1 MAKSSLSDV
10 VWGFAFTTAA
20 IQRRVERGSVPVSLG
35 GDMRQKGCMTRGV
48 GQRRSTSGALRIS
61 CRSETFLPREGKG
74 TDSGGSAAKWTEP
87 PAPLKL
93 LVFMHPLG

>member
-35 GDMRQKGCMTRGV
+35 GDMRQKGCMT
-48 GQRRSTSGALRIS
+48 
-61 CRSETFLPREGKG
+61 
-74 TDSGGSAAKWTEP
+74 
-87 PAPLKL
+87 
-93 LVFMHPLG
+93 